1 MKRLMAF
8 LLLCILA
15 GQATAAGLFARLP
28 GPCLCHSLSSLYG
41 EFAAVND

>member
-15 GQATAAGLFARLP
+15 GQATAAGLFARVIAP
-28 GPCLCHSLSSLYG
+28 S
-41 EFAAVND
+41 